1 MTVDVVAVVMTE
13 GPWRL
18 TWDAEAGL
26 WRLWE
31 PVTGTDRQVLDAAVA
46 AEGLPFAELTEVAID
61 YPPGALNQPPAA
73 EKIGTDLLTRFGQ
86 VQAAAAAALV
96 GKRFGVTVEESG

>member
-1 MTVDVVAVVMTE
+1 M
-13 GPWRL
+13 
-18 TWDAEAGL
+18 
-26 WRLWE
+26 
-31 PVTGTDRQVLDAAVA
+31 TGTDRQVLDAAVA